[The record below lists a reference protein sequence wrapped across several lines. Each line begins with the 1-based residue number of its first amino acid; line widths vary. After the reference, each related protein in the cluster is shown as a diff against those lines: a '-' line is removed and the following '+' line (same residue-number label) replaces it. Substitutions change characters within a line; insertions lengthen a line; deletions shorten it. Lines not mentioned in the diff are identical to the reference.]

1 MSKITSGEVVIT
13 LDGEERTLK
22 PTLNAATRV
31 NNRFGGFTK
40 ALPEV
45 SALNLDA
52 FVYIIGQ
59 GLAAKDD
66 EMKTMKEKVW
76 RTGLADLVNPVGR
89 FVMILA
95 NGGRDLDDDGA
106 EPDEDGEG
114 NS

>member
-1 MSKITSGEVVIT
+1 MSKINSGEVVIT

-22 PTLNAATRV
+22 PTLGAATRV
-31 NNRFGGFTK
+31 NSRFAGFTK
-40 ALPEV
+40 AVAEI

-52 FVYIIGQ
+52 FVYVVGQ

-66 EMKTMKEKVW
+66 EMKVMKEKVW
-76 RTGLADLVNPVGR
+76 RTGLADLVGPVGR

-95 NGGRDLDDDGA
+95 NGGRDLDEV
-106 EPDEDGEG
+106 EPDGDDEG